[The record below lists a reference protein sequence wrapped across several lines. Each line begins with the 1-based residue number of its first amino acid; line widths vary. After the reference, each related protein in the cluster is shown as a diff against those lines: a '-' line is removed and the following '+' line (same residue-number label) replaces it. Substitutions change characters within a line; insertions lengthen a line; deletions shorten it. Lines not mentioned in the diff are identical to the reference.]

1 MATSGQAPDYRDRV
15 RRAQAEMEKQGV
27 DALAIGVGADLIYL
41 AGYPSHTSERL
52 TLLIVPKEG
61 EPKVVVPQLEAPR
74 LGPAG
79 VPFAP
84 VAWEE
89 TADPTAIA
97 SDLIWETGARTVA
110 SGNELWASFLIKM
123 QRHLP
128 EVKWEMAGDIMRELR
143 MCKDA
148 AEVALI
154 REASHRT
161 DRAWMDFTQTRIA
174 GLTERQAADRLT
186 DLMRDHGMEAI
197 AFCLVASGPNSASP
211 HYSTADR
218 VIQEGDAIVFDF
230 GGFYK
235 HYVSD
240 ITRTVH
246 IGEPSEEYR
255 RVYDVV
261 LRATEAAF
269 AAVQP
274 GVACQEVD
282 RAARKVI
289 TDAGYGEYFI
299 HRVGH
304 GLGLDV
310 HEEPYM
316 VEGNTL
322 PLRAGMVL
330 SDEPGV
336 YIPGKFGIRIE
347 DSVVCTETGGE
358 KLNDAPRALLV
369 ME

>member
-1 MATSGQAPDYRDRV
+1 MTGGHQADYRDRV
-15 RRAQAEMEKQGV
+15 RRAQAEMARQGV
-27 DALAIGVGADLIYL
+27 DALAIGVGSDLLYL

-52 TLLIVPKEG
+52 TLMIVPKEG
-61 EPKVVVPQLEAPR
+61 EPKIVVPQLEAPR

-79 VPFAP
+79 VPFEP
-84 VAWEE
+84 VPWEE
-89 TADPTAIA
+89 TADPANMAADI
-97 SDLIWETGARTVA
+97 IWETGARAVA
-110 SGNELWASFLIKM
+110 SGDELWASFLIKM

-128 EVKWEMAGDIMRELR
+128 EVKWEIAGGIMRELR

-148 AEVALI
+148 AEVDLL

-161 DRAWMDFTQTRIA
+161 DAAWVDFTRTKIA
-174 GLTERQAADRLT
+174 GLTERQAAERLMS
-186 DLMRDHGMEAI
+186 LMRERGMESV
-197 AFCLVASGPNSASP
+197 AFCICASGPNSASP
-211 HYSTADR
+211 HYNTADR
-218 VIQEGDAIVFDF
+218 VIREGDAVVFDF
-230 GGFYK
+230 GGRYA

-246 IGEPSEEYR
+246 IGKPSDEYR
-255 RVYDVV
+255 TVYDVV
-261 LRATEAAF
+261 LRANEAAF
-269 AAVQP
+269 AAVRP

-289 TDAGYGEYFI
+289 ADAGYGEYFI

-322 PLRAGMVL
+322 PLRVGMVF

-336 YIPGKFGIRIE
+336 YIPGKFGVRIE
-347 DSVVCTETGGE
+347 DSVVCTEAGGE
-358 KLNDAPRALLV
+358 KLNEAPRDLLV
-369 ME
+369 MQ

>member
-1 MATSGQAPDYRDRV
+1 MAGGERPDYQDRV
-15 RRAQAEMEKQGV
+15 RRAQAVMADHGV
-27 DALAIGVGADLIYL
+27 DALAIGVGSDLLYL
-41 AGYPSHTSERL
+41 AAYPAHTSERL

-61 EPKVVVPQLEAPR
+61 EPKIVVPQLEAPR

-89 TADPTAIA
+89 TADPSSIA
-97 SDLIWETGARTVA
+97 ADIIWETGARSVA
-110 SGNELWASFLIKM
+110 SGNELWASFLIKL

-128 EVKWEMAGDIMRELR
+128 EVKWDIAGDIMRELR
-143 MCKDA
+143 MCKDK
-148 AEVALI
+148 AEVDLL

-161 DRAWMDFTQTRIA
+161 DDAWVDFTQTKIA
-174 GLTERQAADRLT
+174 GLTERQAAERLMG
-186 DLMRDHGMEAI
+186 LMRDHGMESV
-197 AFCLVASGPNSASP
+197 AFCIAASGPNSASP
-211 HYSTADR
+211 HYNTADR

-230 GGFYK
+230 GGRYQ

-246 IGEPSEEYR
+246 IGEPSDEYR
-255 RVYDVV
+255 KVYDVV
-261 LRATEAAF
+261 LKANEAAF
-269 AAVQP
+269 AAVRP
-274 GVACQEVD
+274 GVACQEID

-316 VEGNTL
+316 VEGNDL
-322 PLRAGMVL
+322 PLRVGMVF
-330 SDEPGV
+330 SDEPGI
-336 YIPGKFGIRIE
+336 YIPGKFGVRIE

-358 KLNDAPRALLV
+358 KLNGAPRDLLV
-369 ME
+369 MH

>member
-1 MATSGQAPDYRDRV
+1 MAASGQAIYHDRI
-15 RRAQAEMEKQGV
+15 RRAQSEMAKHGV
-27 DALAIGVGADLIYL
+27 EALAIGVGADLIYL

-61 EPKVVVPQLEAPR
+61 EPKIVVPQLEAPR

-79 VPFAP
+79 VPFEP

-89 TADPTAIA
+89 TADPTSIA
-97 SDLIWETGARTVA
+97 ADIIWETGARSVA
-110 SGNELWASFLIKM
+110 SGDELWASFLIKM
-123 QRHLP
+123 QKHLP
-128 EVKWEMAGDIMRELR
+128 EVQWSIAGGILRELR
-143 MCKDA
+143 MCKDTP
-148 AEVALI
+148 EVDLL

-161 DRAWMDFTQTRIA
+161 DAAWVDFTGTKIA
-174 GLTERQAADRLT
+174 GLTERQAADRLS
-186 DLMRDHGMEAI
+186 DLMRDHGMESM
-197 AFCLVASGPNSASP
+197 AFCICASGTNSASP

-218 VIQEGDAIVFDF
+218 VIQEGDAVVFDF
-230 GGFYK
+230 GGRYK
-235 HYVSD
+235 QYVSD

-246 IGEPSEEYR
+246 IGEPSDEYR
-255 RVYDVV
+255 NVYDVV
-261 LRATEAAF
+261 LRANEAAF

-274 GVACQEVD
+274 GVACQEID
-282 RAARKVI
+282 RAARTVI

-322 PLRAGMVL
+322 PLRVGMVF

-347 DSVVCTETGGE
+347 DSVVCTATGGE
-358 KLNDAPRALLV
+358 KLNEAPRDLLV

>member
-1 MATSGQAPDYRDRV
+1 MTAAGQPDYHDRV
-15 RRAQAEMEKQGV
+15 RRAQAEMAKHGV

-61 EPKVVVPQLEAPR
+61 DPKVVVPQLEAPR
-74 LGPAG
+74 LAPAG
-79 VPFAP
+79 VPFEA

-89 TADPTAIA
+89 TADPTSIA
-97 SDLIWETGARTVA
+97 ADLIWETGARSVA
-110 SGNELWASFLIKM
+110 SGDELWASFLVKM

-128 EVKWEMAGDIMRELR
+128 EVTWEIAGGILRELR
-143 MCKDA
+143 MCKDR
-148 AEVALI
+148 AEVDLL

-161 DRAWMDFTQTRIA
+161 DAAWIDFIKTRIG
-174 GLTERQAADRLT
+174 GLTEQQAADRLS
-186 DLMRDHGMEAI
+186 DLMRDHGMESM
-197 AFCLVASGPNSASP
+197 AFCIVASGPNSASP

-218 VIQEGDAIVFDF
+218 IIQEGDAVVFDF
-230 GGFYK
+230 GGRYR

-246 IGEPSEEYR
+246 VGEPSDEYR
-255 RVYDVV
+255 KVYAIV
-261 LRATEAAF
+261 LRANEAAF
-269 AAVQP
+269 AAVRP
-274 GVACQEVD
+274 GVACQEID

-289 TDAGYGEYFI
+289 TDAGYGQYFI

-316 VEGNTL
+316 VEGNAL
-322 PLRAGMVL
+322 PLRVGMVF
-330 SDEPGV
+330 SDEPGI
-336 YIPGKFGIRIE
+336 YMPDTFGVRIE

-358 KLNDAPRALLV
+358 KLNDAPRDLLV
-369 ME
+369 MM